1 MRICLRTLESN
12 TRNSRADHLHSGVM
26 EPKALDMEASVGTV
40 IVPLI
45 GQILMADLVVVMVAT
60 ATLLR
65 LTLQVES

>member
-1 MRICLRTLESN
+1 
-12 TRNSRADHLHSGVM
+12 M
-26 EPKALDMEASVGTV
+26 EPKALDMEASVVTV

-45 GQILMADLVVVMVAT
+45 GQTLMVDLVVMVVT

>member
-1 MRICLRTLESN
+1 
-12 TRNSRADHLHSGVM
+12 M
-26 EPKALDMEASVGTV
+26 EPKAPDMEASVDTV

-65 LTLQVES
+65 LTLQVEL